1 MSEKFDEKELNSVR
15 EFFASDRYAMETTG
29 IVIDEAGDD
38 HSKVSVKIN
47 GSHLSATGHVMG
59 GVMFVLADFAFAVAT
74 NTRGRMCV
82 NASSSIQYLYS
93 PSEGTLFAAA
103 HCQKSG
109 KRIAFYEVD
118 ITDDKGHDVARVQIT
133 GTWLRQSS

>member
-1 MSEKFDEKELNSVR
+1 MSEKFDEKELEEVR
-15 EFFASDRYAMETTG
+15 NFFAADRYAMDTTG
-29 IVIDEAGDD
+29 ITIDEAGEGY
-38 HSKVSVKIN
+38 SRVSVKIN

-82 NASSSIQYLYS
+82 NTSSSIQYLYS
-93 PSEGTLFAAA
+93 PADGTLTATARLK
-103 HCQKSG
+103 KSG

-118 ITDDKGHDVARVQIT
+118 VTDDKGHDVARIQIT
-133 GTWLRQSS
+133 GTWLK

>member
-1 MSEKFDEKELNSVR
+1 MSEKYDEKELDEVR

-29 IVIDEAGDD
+29 IVIDEAGADY
-38 HSKVSVKIN
+38 SKVSVRIN
-47 GSHLSATGHVMG
+47 ESHLSATGHVMG

-82 NASSSIQYLYS
+82 NTSSSIQYLYS
-93 PSEGTLFAAA
+93 PAGGTLFATAR
-103 HCQKSG
+103 CVKSG

-118 ITDDKGHDVARVQIT
+118 ITDDKGHDVSRVQIT
-133 GTWLRQSS
+133 GTWLK